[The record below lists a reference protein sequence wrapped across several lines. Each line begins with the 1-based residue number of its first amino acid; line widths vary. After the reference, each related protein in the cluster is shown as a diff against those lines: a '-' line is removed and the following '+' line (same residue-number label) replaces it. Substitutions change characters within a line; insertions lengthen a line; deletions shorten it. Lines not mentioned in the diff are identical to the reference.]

1 MEAQG
6 SCRMSTWLRWAR
18 SADSH
23 LEFMSTYDASCLLL
37 LHHELMRFARVLM
50 DNRARWVRAET
61 GDMVTCLS
69 DVPWQFG
76 SQLTDQT
83 VPLDAVRLLAPAE
96 PSKIV
101 AVGRNYAE
109 HARELG
115 LERTATPRIFL
126 KPPSGVVGPGAAI
139 VYPRISQ
146 EVHYEAELAVV
157 IGSRCRDLPPENA
170 TAAIFGYT
178 CANDVTARDIQRRD
192 GQPSF
197 AKSFDTFCP
206 LGPWL
211 ETELDSAV
219 LAIRCSVNGEQ
230 RQDGH
235 TSDMLWAVPDLLA
248 YISSAMTLFPG
259 DVVLTGTPAGVGPLL
274 PGDEV
279 AVSIAGIGEL
289 SNPVVADDSARLE

>member
-1 MEAQG
+1 
-6 SCRMSTWLRWAR
+6 
-18 SADSH
+18 
-23 LEFMSTYDASCLLL
+23 
-37 LHHELMRFARVLM
+37 MRFARILIDDRV
-50 DNRARWVRAET
+50 NWVRVEV
-61 GDMVTCLS
+61 GDRAAYLS
-69 DVPWQFG
+69 DAPWQPG
-76 SQLTDQT
+76 SQTT
-83 VPLDAVRLLAPAE
+83 GHSVSLDAVRLLASAV

-115 LERTATPRIFL
+115 LERSAAPRIFL

-139 VYPRISQ
+139 VYPRISH
-146 EVHYEAELAVV
+146 EVHYEAELAVA
-157 IGSRCRDLPPENA
+157 IGSRCRNLPPERAA
-170 TAAIFGYT
+170 TAIFGYT
-178 CANDVTARDIQRRD
+178 CANDVTARDIQHRD

-211 ETELDSAV
+211 ETELDPAA
-219 LAIRCSVNGEQ
+219 LEIRCSVNGEQ

-279 AVSIAGIGEL
+279 AISIQGIGEL